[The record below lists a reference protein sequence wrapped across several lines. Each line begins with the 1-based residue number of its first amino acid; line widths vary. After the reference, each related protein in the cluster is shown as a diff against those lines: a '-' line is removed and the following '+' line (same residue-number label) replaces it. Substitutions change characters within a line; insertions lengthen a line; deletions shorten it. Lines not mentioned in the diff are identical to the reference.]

1 MPGTDVR
8 RRLSSARLSQ
18 AAQALAGGDVVG
30 DPFLDGGAM
39 LAQLLDQLCAVLPD
53 PGIAR
58 HRSPAGLGHD
68 RGDQIVAT
76 GDQLGQQRA
85 LRVDRCRGLQLQ
97 RTAHAREDFRI
108 HPIGLGQLSS
118 RSSELA
124 GLAWIDLD
132 VIDARSDEGVGQR
145 ALVAARS
152 FEHDERVPGAPHEPC
167 KSSFRLGLVS
177 TWPRF
182 DLAMCSAL
190 PLAR

>member
-1 MPGTDVR
+1 
-8 RRLSSARLSQ
+8 
-18 AAQALAGGDVVG
+18 
-30 DPFLDGGAM
+30 M
-39 LAQLLDQLCAVLPD
+39 LAQLLDQLCAVLLD

-68 RGDQIVAT
+68 RGDPIVAT
-76 GDQLGQQRA
+76 GDQLGQQRARLGQQRA

-108 HPIGLGQLSS
+108 HPIGPGQLSS
-118 RSSELA
+118 RSGERA
-124 GLAWIDLD
+124 GPAWIDPD

-145 ALVAARS
+145 ALAAARS
-152 FEHDERVPGAPHEPC
+152 FEHDERVPGARHEPC